1 MFSNDTAFYYYYFVY
16 RRVTVYYTFT
26 QVFVE
31 MVFTVKTVDF
41 CNDCKTD
48 ATSVILGK
56 CQAALH
62 SDAGYFHDTNLRP
75 QGSFSNQY
83 RLSVQGL
90 EVVT

>member
-1 MFSNDTAFYYYYFVY
+1 
-16 RRVTVYYTFT
+16 
-26 QVFVE
+26 

-62 SDAGYFHDTNLRP
+62 SDAGYFHDANLRP
-75 QGSFSNQY
+75 
-83 RLSVQGL
+83 
-90 EVVT
+90 